1 FLYICTKIYTFSF
14 THSKPFFRPFRTPLV
29 AVLPGTK
36 KYTYESILPNRKK
49 SVNAFSGFSR
59 ENSAILPGKSFPFF
73 CINPTSAFFS
83 WLSRVKS
90 RPSLFNSQF
99 IHKIK
104 IYFPYTNLLYFLE
117 RRDFS
122 VGNFQKRDTFIPYNV
137 PDITDAEI
145 NEEVDTLRSGWL
157 AK

>member
-1 FLYICTKIYTFSF
+1 MRFRAFPAKI
-14 THSKPFFRPFRTPLV
+14 RQ
-29 AVLPGTK
+29 
-36 KYTYESILPNRKK
+36 
-49 SVNAFSGFSR
+49 FSG
-59 ENSAILPGKSFPFF
+59 ESFPVLLH
-73 CINPTSAFFS
+73 NPKSAFFS

-122 VGNFQKRDTFIPYNV
+122 VGKFSKKRHLYPLYV

-157 AK
+157 AKGPKTLEFEKRFAAYLGASTQWP

>member
-1 FLYICTKIYTFSF
+1 M
-14 THSKPFFRPFRTPLV
+14 
-29 AVLPGTK
+29 
-36 KYTYESILPNRKK
+36 
-49 SVNAFSGFSR
+49 
-59 ENSAILPGKSFPFF
+59 
-73 CINPTSAFFS
+73 
-83 WLSRVKS
+83 KS

-157 AK
+157 AKGPKTLEFEKRFAAYLGAKHAVAVNSCTAALHVALLSQDIGPGD